1 MQKLRDLY
9 KLFKKE
15 LLSIIV
21 ILIVSFALVADLL
34 FHQGNN
40 LTYDGR
46 IHTAT
51 MAQFWQAIS
60 EGELP
65 VRWSNNFANFGLPL
79 PIFAHQIPA
88 YLGAIFIG
96 LGFSAVRAYS
106 LVMLLAV
113 LLGNIFLYW
122 YLRKYFRRELS
133 LLGIIF
139 YSFFAYK
146 ILNIYTRGALPEVFA
161 SSFVPLILLGIDY
174 LFELRYAIGL
184 GLFVLG
190 LSSLA
195 LTHPMLLFI
204 FLCLVSVYV
213 IFKFSQ
219 SRQKKAL
226 IYILLG
232 VGLALLISACYL
244 LPLMMELRYLYQGTA
259 KNIIDG
265 SNFLGLEN
273 FIENGWYYFY
283 SHPGPRGHFLT
294 FGKIEISAL
303 VFGFLVA
310 LHNWRKLSKG
320 NSKNLKILSFWLLSS
335 FGAIVLT
342 LPISAKLYTLPGF
355 RDLQFPWR
363 FINILQISVVL
374 VLLFALKM
382 TPWLNKNKFL
392 LVFIAI
398 ILVLRVPELYGK
410 NYTIIDDSYFNFT
423 KTNLHSQSLNTV
435 WSDNSEN
442 YPTKTKQA
450 EIIDGNGELK
460 VTKLK
465 NSSRDYALS
474 SQTKLRVLDNTF
486 YFPGWRV
493 WVDGTETPIEFQDP
507 NFRGLITYEV
517 PAGKHQVVLKYTNT
531 KIRIVGLI
539 MSAVGVV
546 GFLAIEV
553 FLRRTSK
560 TQKN

>member
-21 ILIVSFALVADLL
+21 ILIVSFALTADLL

-96 LGFSAVRAYS
+96 LGFSAVTAYS

-122 YLRKYFRRELS
+122 YLRKYFRLELS

-204 FLCLVSVYV
+204 FLCLISVYV
-213 IFKFSQ
+213 VFKFSQ

-232 VGLALLISACYL
+232 VGLALLISAYYL

-259 KNIIDG
+259 KNIIDS

-320 NSKNLKILSFWLLSS
+320 NSKNLKTLSFWLLSS
-335 FGAIVLT
+335 LGAIVLT

-374 VLLFALKM
+374 VFLFALKM

-392 LVFIAI
+392 LGFIAI

-450 EIIDGNGELK
+450 EIIDGNGEVK
-460 VTKLK
+460 ITKLK
-465 NSSRDYALS
+465 NSSREYALS
-474 SQTKLRVLDNTF
+474 GQNKLRVLDNTF
-486 YFPGWRV
+486 YFPGWKV

-517 PAGKHQVVLKYTNT
+517 PAGEHQVLLKYTNT
-531 KIRIVGLI
+531 KIRMIGQL
-539 MSAVGVV
+539 MTATGVV
-546 GFLAIEV
+546 GFLAVEV

-560 TQKN
+560 IQKN